1 MPEPPGA
8 PLAALTPL
16 HVLLDAMRRRWA
28 AGDEDGAIALAKAAA
43 PYVHPRAQA
52 RATPDMQDMDDD
64 ELAGVAGTSAAG
76 EAAGEL

>member
-1 MPEPPGA
+1 MPEPHS
-8 PLAALTPL
+8 ALTPL
-16 HVLLDAMRRRWA
+16 HVLLTAMTRRWD

-52 RATPDMQDMDDD
+52 RATPDVQDMDDD
-64 ELAGVAGTSAAG
+64 ELASLAGTSAAG